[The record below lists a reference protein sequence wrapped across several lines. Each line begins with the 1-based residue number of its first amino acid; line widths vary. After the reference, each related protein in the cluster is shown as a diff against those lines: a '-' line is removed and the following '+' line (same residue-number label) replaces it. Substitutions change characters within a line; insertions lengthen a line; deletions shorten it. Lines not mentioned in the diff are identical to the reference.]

1 IKQVAV
7 QMVDAKGNPVYT
19 EDANIT
25 CTVSGGELLGLEAG
39 DNSDMGDYTDNVQR
53 TFRGRLLA
61 YVKKNQKA
69 GPIKITF
76 STPGL
81 KSVMINL

>member
-19 EDANIT
+19 TNVDVT
-25 CTVSGGELLGLEAG
+25 CSVSGGTLLGLEAG
-39 DNSDMGDYTDNVQR
+39 DNSDMGDYTDNVQK

-61 YVKKNQKA
+61 YVKKNQKP
-69 GPIKITF
+69 GPVKIVFTA
-76 STPGL
+76 PGL
-81 KSVMINL
+81 KSVTVTL